1 MKNKVLI
8 EHFFGLVGQI
18 SAGLPLLL
26 ITSVISKSDGLEA
39 AGKFTVLVGLAST
52 IYSIGLW
59 GFRPLIVINKY
70 NLPSNLFLIS
80 RLFLLFISA
89 IIILIFAVKMNY
101 FIWFAYII
109 IIIKSSDAIIDLD
122 FGFLQLKSSYF
133 ALKSLAISH
142 VSKFILIALVLTLA
156 HFSIINNFY
165 LLIIIL
171 GSLLF
176 CVFILKLIIQE
187 KINFSLES
195 INIQNI
201 KQLFLKSTVFLFA
214 TVLCSFLTNSPRF
227 LLDFFNDGELLGV
240 IGICLSVANL
250 FGMIFNTN
258 WQRYFS
264 NYKTKNNLS
273 KYGLKFI
280 FENAFIAI
288 LLSIFVIF
296 FLPYLVSLG
305 FNINLI
311 KYKDIMISVFLS
323 YIVFNFGMSISNLY
337 KLTQKPIFE
346 SYTYLITLILSAF
359 LILLFPSIFKIY
371 HLLFIAGLVMLL
383 LSIYSFKLFK
393 TQNNE

>member
-26 ITSVISKSDGLEA
+26 ITSVISMSDGLEA

-101 FIWFAYII
+101 FIWFAYTI

-133 ALKSLAISH
+133 ALKSLATLH
-142 VSKFILIALVLTLA
+142 VSKFILIFLVLTLA

-165 LLIIIL
+165 LLIVIL
-171 GSLLF
+171 VSLLF

-187 KINFSLES
+187 KINFSLVS

-214 TVLCSFLTNSPRF
+214 TVFCSFLTNSPRF

-264 NYKTKNNLS
+264 NYKTQKNLS

-280 FENAFIAI
+280 IENAFIAI

-296 FLPYLVSLG
+296 LLPYLVSLG
-305 FNINLI
+305 FNISLI

-346 SYTYLITLILSAF
+346 SYTYLITLILIAF

-383 LSIYSFKLFK
+383 LNTYSFKLFK